1 MTLTLIQASIFI
13 LYVTFLMVKFKGPL
27 ASISDSWYEL
37 GYPLRILF
45 SIFCLSLGITM
56 TQQPGS
62 VFFFLSGT
70 GLSFV
75 GIATWFKSSE
85 KIVHWIHF
93 TGALTG
99 IIFGLVGIGFS
110 FENWYPLLIWAGI
123 SLPIILF
130 KIKNHMWWI
139 EIVAFASMIYGLLNL

>member
-1 MTLTLIQASIFI
+1 MILTLIQATIFI

-27 ASISDSWYEL
+27 PSISDSWYAL

-45 SIFCLSLGITM
+45 SIFCISLGITM

-93 TGALTG
+93 TGAVIGMVFAL
-99 IIFGLVGIGFS
+99 LGIGLGL
-110 FENWYPLLIWAGI
+110 ENWYPLIMWGLL

-139 EIVAFASMIYGLLNL
+139 EIIAFVAIIYGLLNI